1 MAVKVFGVYSLMS
14 NWYCNENRKS
24 RTGFSKTCQEIGYEA
39 QGTQKFE
46 ILVFWKRSRSELLQ
60 SIN

>member
-1 MAVKVFGVYSLMS
+1 MAVKVFGVYSLTA
-14 NWYCNENRKS
+14 NWYSDEDRKS

-46 ILVFWKRSRSELLQ
+46 ILVFWERSRSKLLQ